1 MGSALRYKDA
11 RVLSIKSTIC
21 KTQDMFVF
29 KDVFLNLRGWWLYV
43 DMLEQWSRIK
53 RHLGMDAPYSL
64 PTFHSLLQTFN
75 DVPRKFSENPTTR
88 SLQEWI
94 DIGIVRPRLFPACRS
109 NCETSKQP
117 IMHCRWAGCFQFFCF
132 TAEHRSGVLNRKPPK
147 LAWKNWSNLIFPYF
161 LPVHGTCNPTS
172 PFAPC
177 IGCLLKRGLICQLF
191 LEGML

>member
-1 MGSALRYKDA
+1 MVAVLYIFLFLGRAWAA
-11 RVLSIKSTIC
+11 RSDT
-21 KTQDMFVF
+21 KTLGFYQSNPFVF

-117 IMHCRWAGCFQFFCF
+117 IMHCRWAGCFQFF
-132 TAEHRSGVLNRKPPK
+132 
-147 LAWKNWSNLIFPYF
+147 
-161 LPVHGTCNPTS
+161 
-172 PFAPC
+172 
-177 IGCLLKRGLICQLF
+177 LLSSRT
-191 LEGML
+191 